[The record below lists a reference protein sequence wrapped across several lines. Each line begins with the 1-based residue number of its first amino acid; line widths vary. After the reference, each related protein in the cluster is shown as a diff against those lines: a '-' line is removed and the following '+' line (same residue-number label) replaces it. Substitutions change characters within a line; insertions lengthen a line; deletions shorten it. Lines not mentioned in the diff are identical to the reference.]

1 MMSAARRR
9 MAVALVAVPGLF
21 VSLYLLLYKLG
32 IYGSLVCGQGGSC
45 SVVQAS
51 SYARF
56 LGVPVAGW
64 GAAWYVA
71 VLGVALW
78 GSHVAGTGADS
89 PAGGG
94 SSDSG
99 GSGGGASGLLGP
111 AAVLLALAVGG
122 FLFSAYLTWVELFVI
137 EAICRWCLVSAGLS
151 TVIMALAAPEAGR
164 VLDGT
169 GKEASRASA
178 ASPG

>member
-1 MMSAARRR
+1 MTEARRR
-9 MAVALVAVPGLF
+9 MAVALAAVPGLF

-32 IYGSLVCGQGGSC
+32 IYGTLACGQGGSC

-64 GAAWYVA
+64 GAGWYVA
-71 VLGVALW
+71 VLGAALW
-78 GSHVAGTGADS
+78 GAHAAGRGQDDAS
-89 PAGGG
+89 GGG
-94 SSDSG
+94 SA
-99 GSGGGASGLLGP
+99 GAPRP
-111 AAVLLALAVGG
+111 ASVLLALAAGG

-151 TVIMALAAPEAGR
+151 TVIMGLAAPEAGR
-164 VLDGT
+164 IFGT
-169 GKEASRASA
+169 GGGGT
-178 ASPG
+178 SPR

>member
-1 MMSAARRR
+1 MITAARRR
-9 MAVALVAVPGLF
+9 MAVALAAVPGLF

-32 IYGSLVCGQGGSC
+32 VYGTLACGQGGSC

-78 GSHVAGTGADS
+78 GAHAAGA
-89 PAGGG
+89 AG
-94 SSDSG
+94 DSG
-99 GSGGGASGLLGP
+99 GGGAGGRGRPGP
-111 AAVLLALAVGG
+111 AGLLLALAAAG
-122 FLFSAYLTWVELFVI
+122 FLFSVYLTWVELFVI
-137 EAICRWCLVSAGLS
+137 EAVCRWCLVSAGLS
-151 TVIMALAAPEAGR
+151 TVIMVLAAPEAARVFGR
-164 VLDGT
+164 RGP
-169 GKEASRASA
+169 
-178 ASPG
+178 SPP

>member
-1 MMSAARRR
+1 MTAARRR

-32 IYGSLVCGQGGSC
+32 VYGTLACGQGGSC

-56 LGVPVAGW
+56 LGMPVAGW
-64 GAAWYVA
+64 GAGWYVA

-78 GSHVAGTGADS
+78 GAHVAGRGGNAADPPS
-89 PAGGG
+89 RGSG
-94 SSDSG
+94 SS
-99 GSGGGASGLLGP
+99 GSGGGSGLPGP
-111 AAVLLALAVGG
+111 GALLLALAVGG

-137 EAICRWCLVSAGLS
+137 EAVCRWCLVSAGLS
-151 TVIMALAAPEAGR
+151 TVIMGLAAPEAGAVFGAR
-164 VLDGT
+164 V
-169 GKEASRASA
+169 
-178 ASPG
+178 ASPR

>member
-1 MMSAARRR
+1 MTDARRR

-32 IYGSLVCGQGGSC
+32 VYGTLACGQGGSC

-64 GAAWYVA
+64 GAGWYVA

-78 GSHVAGTGADS
+78 GAHAAGS
-89 PAGGG
+89 GGD
-94 SSDSG
+94 SSDPSARG
-99 GSGGGASGLLGP
+99 SDGSGSGGGPGLLGP
-111 AAVLLALAVGG
+111 GAVLLALAGGG
-122 FLFSAYLTWVELFVI
+122 FVFSAYLTWVELFVI

-151 TVIMALAAPEAGR
+151 TVIMGLAAPEAGR
-164 VLDGT
+164 LLGSPGSET
-169 GKEASRASA
+169 EASA
-178 ASPG
+178 ASPR